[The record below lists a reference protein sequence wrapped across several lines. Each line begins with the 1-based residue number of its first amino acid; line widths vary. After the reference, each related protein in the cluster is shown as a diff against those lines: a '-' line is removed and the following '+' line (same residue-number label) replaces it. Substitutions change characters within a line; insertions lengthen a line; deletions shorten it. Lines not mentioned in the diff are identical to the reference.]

1 MPIEFEGMN
10 HLCRHCPGHRA
21 RNGTSR
27 MGLVRPR
34 ECSRLT
40 ALGAKPTFDG
50 LAISAKRQNGP
61 GGGIRAL
68 FVKGEQRTKKERH
81 RARRT
86 RRRAT
91 PCQPSATV

>member
-34 ECSRLT
+34 KCSRPT
-40 ALGAKPTFDG
+40 ALGAKRTFDG

-61 GGGIRAL
+61 DGGIRAL

>member
-34 ECSRLT
+34 KCSRPT
-40 ALGAKPTFDG
+40 ALGAERSLFGVPEKA
-50 LAISAKRQNGP
+50 AIVLS
-61 GGGIRAL
+61 
-68 FVKGEQRTKKERH
+68 E
-81 RARRT
+81 
-86 RRRAT
+86 RAT
-91 PCQPSATV
+91 EGLVTELPWLQG